1 MKKFLSIFSSLLLL
15 LVYLPINT
23 KANELAI
30 YPNKVNVSIQ
40 LASSITMTLSGN
52 YQLSNKET
60 GVVTPIPQGTAIT
73 VKKDGSSVVV
83 SYNGVSE
90 NSVNGFDLQE
100 LASDSLSLVRANNGV
115 TYRGSFFLKPN
126 GSQIEV
132 INFLDIEDY
141 LKGVVPSEMP
151 ASFPKEALKAQA
163 IASRSYATKYMVLAS
178 TTASQ
183 VYRGYSA
190 EDARTNTA
198 IKETEGMLV
207 KYNGKPIDA
216 VFFST
221 SGGRTANVSDV
232 WNSKQSDFPYLVSVD
247 DPYEKSPYSNW
258 SETFPTSTL
267 LKSFGITDLNAQI
280 YDISIAKTG
289 ANGEVRGA
297 TIKTSAGDKTVTGI
311 GSVIQKLFP
320 LNNPSVYNQLYSNWF
335 DIQKNGTVKQ
345 DLSVQTT
352 SGTTVI
358 EDMKGQKVQTA
369 NGEVTLTDSKVSI
382 QTANGVISNE
392 GEGSITSVTVTGKG
406 WGHRIGMSQY
416 GAKGF
421 AENGWSAEQILTH
434 YYQGTTVSK

>member
-1 MKKFLSIFSSLLLL
+1 MKKLFSLISSLIIIFTC
-15 LVYLPINT
+15 LPAST
-23 KANELAI
+23 KAAELVN
-30 YPNKVNVSIQ
+30 YPNMVNVSIQ
-40 LASSITMTLSGN
+40 LANSVTMTLNGS
-52 YQLSNKET
+52 YQLSNKDT
-60 GVVTPIPQGTAIT
+60 GAVTPLAQGTAIS
-73 VKKDGSSVVV
+73 VKKDSSGVVV
-83 SYNGVSE
+83 SYNGTSV
-90 NSVNGFDLQE
+90 NSVKGFDLQE
-100 LASDSLSLVRANNGV
+100 LASGSVSLVRSSNGV

-132 INFLDIEDY
+132 INFLDIEEY
-141 LKGVVPSEMP
+141 LKGVIPSEMP

-163 IASRSYATKYMVLAS
+163 IASRSYATRYMVLAS

-190 EDARTNTA
+190 EDSRTNAA
-198 IKETEGMLV
+198 IKETEGILV
-207 KYNGKPIDA
+207 KYNGRPIDA

-258 SETFPTSTL
+258 SETFPAATL

-280 YDISIAKTG
+280 YDISIEKTG

-297 TIKTSAGDKTVTGI
+297 TIKTSAGDKTVTGV

-345 DLSVQTT
+345 DLSVQTP
-352 SGTTVI
+352 SGTTAVG
-358 EDMKGQKVQTA
+358 DMKGQKVLTA
-369 NGEVTLTDSKVSI
+369 SGEVTLTDSKVSI

-392 GEGSITSVTVTGKG
+392 GEGSVTTVTVTGKG
-406 WGHRIGMSQY
+406 WGHRIGMSQF

-421 AENGWSAEQILTH
+421 AENGWTAEQILTH
-434 YYQGTTVSK
+434 YYQGTTVSR